1 MKHSS
6 KEKSRKVSES
16 SSEESSNLISL
27 YNSLDDDLIE
37 YERVVLSEA
46 KVEKPSLPCTINSLI
61 ESQCLFDTGTHIDLI
76 DEEALKKVRRANK
89 EKGNTNKSKYTP
101 CSIKIKGAGGK
112 QLEVVG
118 KVFLT
123 IDLGQGVVFR
133 AIFVI
138 VANLGVP
145 LLIGRRTMKRVKLNI
160 CFSEPV
166 RLESHQNG
174 EKKIFPL
181 DQQLAQIVN
190 AYLTMYGNSETDAI
204 HRTES
209 TNANLRNPIFDGR
222 EEEKVPNSR

>member
-1 MKHSS
+1 ME
-6 KEKSRKVSES
+6 KEKSSSDSS
-16 SSEESSNLISL
+16 SSEESNLISL
-27 YNSLDDDLIE
+27 YNSLDEELIE
-37 YERVVLSEA
+37 YEKVVLSEP
-46 KVEKPSLPCTINSLI
+46 KVEKPSLPCTINGL
-61 ESQCLFDTGTHIDLI
+61 EETMALFDTGTHIDLI
-76 DEEALKKVRRANK
+76 NEETLKKARRANE

-123 IDLGQGVVFR
+123 IDLGQGVIFR

-160 CFSEPV
+160 CFNDPV

-174 EKKIFPL
+174 EKKIFLL

-204 HRTES
+204 HKTES